1 MRKEWTYK
9 TFGEVGSFL
18 RGKSIQ
24 KADFVDKGMPCIHY
38 GQIHTTFGISA
49 EKHLSE
55 IPQELYNKSIIA
67 SPGDVIIAITSEDLD
82 GSCKSTVWLGDY
94 DVAVSAHAAVFKHN
108 LNPKFIAYY
117 LRSNSFYT
125 EKEKYARGFKVMEIK
140 PTDIARI
147 PIPVPDNDVQRFV
160 VSELDKINELIN
172 LKKSQLKDLD
182 SLAES
187 IFYDMFGDT
196 LENEKGWPKKKLG
209 EICSQITDGSH
220 NPPKGLDYSE
230 YPMLSSKNIFFGRYN
245 YESPRYLSKEEF
257 EIENRRTDIKE
268 GDILF
273 TIVGTVGRVCF
284 VKGNFKP
291 FTLQRSVAVLK
302 PKKEFVISQFLV
314 YNLHSMAP
322 LWETESKGVAQ
333 KGIYLRQLATIP
345 ISVPPIALQQSFEAR
360 IEAVELQKKQ
370 ISSSITDLENML
382 ASRMQ
387 YWFD

>member
-1 MRKEWTYK
+1 MRDGWTTYRFDEVFDLQMGKTPDRKTPEYFGGENIWVSIRDLDDKYLSKSNECISDEAVRITNIKKVTAGTVIMSFKLTVGKCAIAAKDLYTNEAIMAFNLKEG
-9 TFGEVGSFL
+9 FEIDNSFL
-18 RGKSIQ
+18 
-24 KADFVDKGMPCIHY
+24 Y
-38 GQIHTTFGISA
+38 
-49 EKHLSE
+49 
-55 IPQELYNKSIIA
+55 
-67 SPGDVIIAITSEDLD
+67 
-82 GSCKSTVWLGDY
+82 
-94 DVAVSAHAAVFKHN
+94 
-108 LNPKFIAYY
+108 YY
-117 LRSNSFYT
+117 LQGYKWNGAN
-125 EKEKYARGFKVMEIK
+125 KAVMGMTLNKATISK
-140 PTDIARI
+140 HKISYPSLDIQQTI
-147 PIPVPDNDVQRFV
+147 VF
-160 VSELDKINELIN
+160 ELDKINELIS
-172 LKKSQLKDLD
+172 LKKAQLNDLD
-182 SLAES
+182 ALAQSL
-187 IFYDMFGDT
+187 FYDMFGDPI
-196 LENEKGWPKKKLG
+196 ENEKGWPKKKLG

-333 KGIYLRQLATIP
+333 KGIYLRQLASIP
-345 ISVPPIALQQSFEAR
+345 ISVPPIALQQSFEAK